1 MMMSLKTNKFLG
13 LFGLGF
19 IPRRL
24 VENAVCEYPACSIWD
39 KGYMFQIKYVLSLVN
54 IGLILAVFVLY
65 ANIYRKTKSP
75 FSLGLA
81 IFSLAFLFDIL
92 TSSPLLHAICGFRSS
107 GLGPFLIIPD
117 LFTTIALAIL
127 VYLTTK

>member
-1 MMMSLKTNKFLG
+1 MNLKVNKFLG
-13 LFGLGF
+13 LSAAGF

-24 VENAVCEYPACSIWD
+24 VENGVCEYPTCSIWE
-39 KGYMFQIKYVLSLVN
+39 KGYIFQLKYALSLIN

-75 FSLGLA
+75 FSLGLT
-81 IFSLAFLFDIL
+81 IFSFAFLINIL
-92 TSSPLLHAICGFRSS
+92 TSSPLLHAICGFKSS
-107 GLGPFLIIPD
+107 GLGPFLILPD

>member
-1 MMMSLKTNKFLG
+1 MVMNIKINKYLG
-13 LFGLGF
+13 LSGIGF

-24 VENAVCEYPACSIWD
+24 VENGVCEYPVCSIWE
-39 KGYMFQIKYVLSLVN
+39 KGYMFQIKYALSLVN

-92 TSSPLLHAICGFRSS
+92 TSSPLLHAICGFKST
-107 GLGPFLIIPD
+107 GLGPFLILPD